1 MLLRSTKALG
11 PERFTQQQT
20 LRSVPRPN
28 ARRSA
33 RKSHSRCKAWDGDEA
48 FAGWQNALD
57 GWAMADHSHQQHVE
71 QQPVQPPNQQQPDPA
86 AALRRVLEVVRSGQ
100 LDPLLEFCPD
110 EVIDKLLALR
120 KETG

>member
-1 MLLRSTKALG
+1 
-11 PERFTQQQT
+11 
-20 LRSVPRPN
+20 
-28 ARRSA
+28 
-33 RKSHSRCKAWDGDEA
+33 
-48 FAGWQNALD
+48 
-57 GWAMADHSHQQHVE
+57 MADHSQQQHVE
-71 QQPVQPPNQQQPDPA
+71 QQPMQQPKQQQPDPA

>member
-1 MLLRSTKALG
+1 
-11 PERFTQQQT
+11 
-20 LRSVPRPN
+20 
-28 ARRSA
+28 
-33 RKSHSRCKAWDGDEA
+33 
-48 FAGWQNALD
+48 
-57 GWAMADHSHQQHVE
+57 MADHPQQQHVE
-71 QQPVQPPNQQQPDPA
+71 QQPLQQRKQQQPDPA